1 MALSR
6 KREFRTTQPHPFQQG
21 HWNGYRLVNL
31 RIFIAPSR
39 RGTFKSLLNK
49 FFLTKAVTIPLQGE
63 KQITLGLL
71 ALGFLVFKESSCSWC
86 VCGRRGWGAGPFDLY
101 LLGSLLILFSAGPA
115 PSHQNSRVL
124 TWRLQPRGIL
134 HPVHSPESQHSRH
147 PALKA
152 CPWIY
157 SGTGCSKTLPEG
169 LGGQNYFHSNTN
181 VFCPFHCVDI
191 CAEVKS
197 NRGNTSALVW
207 IRNCVLGIMT
217 LSTATLSH

>member
-124 TWRLQPRGIL
+124 TWRLQPPGNST
-134 HPVHSPESQHSRH
+134 PSSQSWV
-147 PALKA
+147 PALQA
-152 CPWIY
+152 PGSQSLSMDLLGNRVFQDPSW
-157 SGTGCSKTLPEG
+157 GPGRSKLFS
-169 LGGQNYFHSNTN
+169 Q
-181 VFCPFHCVDI
+181 
-191 CAEVKS
+191 
-197 NRGNTSALVW
+197 
-207 IRNCVLGIMT
+207 
-217 LSTATLSH
+217 

>member
-6 KREFRTTQPHPFQQG
+6 KGEFRTTQPHPSQQG
-21 HWNGYRLVNL
+21 HWNGYRLANL
-31 RIFIAPSR
+31 HILIAPSR
-39 RGTFKSLLNK
+39 RGTFKRLLNK
-49 FFLTKAVTIPLQGE
+49 FFFTKAVTIPLQGE

-115 PSHQNSRVL
+115 RSHHNSRVL
-124 TWRLQPRGIL
+124 TWQLQPREFYAQFTVLSSSTPGTRL
-134 HPVHSPESQHSRH
+134 SKPVHG
-147 PALKA
+147 
-152 CPWIY
+152 

-197 NRGNTSALVW
+197 NRGKTSALAW

-217 LSTATLSH
+217 LSTAMLSH